1 MLTITDLTY
10 RVGGRKLFDNA
21 SAMVPAGHKVALVG
35 RNGAGKTTLLR
46 LIAGELTAD
55 GGSISLPSGARM
67 GMVRQEAPS
76 GPDSLLTTVL
86 AADVERSSL
95 LAEAET
101 ATDPHRI
108 AEIHTRLADIRAHSA
123 EARAAA
129 ILAGLGFDAA
139 QQARPASDFSGGW
152 RMRVA
157 LAGVLFMEPDLL
169 LLDEPT
175 NHLDLEATIWLEA
188 YLKSYPHTLLLVSHD
203 RDLLNAVPTTTMHL
217 DRGELVTYAG
227 GFDAFV
233 RTRTERRLQVKA
245 EAAKLEAR
253 RKHMQSFV
261 DRFRAKATK
270 ARQAQS
276 RLKALE
282 RLGPPV
288 AVVEDTQPVFNF
300 PSPGPLSPP
309 LLRLDG
315 VSVGYGGPPILRNLS
330 LRIDQDERVALL
342 GANGNGKST
351 LVKLLAGRLQ
361 GEGGDIHRSGKLK
374 VGYFAQHQADELTLD
389 WSPVQELQ
397 AKMPTAPEVKVRSH
411 LGRFGFSQDKADTK
425 IAALSGGEKA
435 RLLFALMSA
444 AEPNILLLDE
454 PTNHLDVESREA
466 LVEAL
471 NEYGGAVILISHDP
485 HLIELAAER
494 LWVVQDGTC
503 RPFDGDLD
511 DYRRSLLEQRRLARA
526 EAAEPAKNA
535 RKEARR
541 SAAEIRASLAPLK
554 KQAEAAEK
562 KVDQLAAARAKVEA
576 KLADPKLY
584 EGAGNAAEITRLQV
598 ELASVQ
604 RDIAA
609 AEEAWLTAQEALD
622 QAAAAAGA

>member
-562 KVDQLAAARAKVEA
+562 KVDQLAAARAKVKA